1 MLDELILHLLHE
13 VGAAVAELRQAAD
26 RVDDE
31 VKAVDVVQNAHIE
44 GRGDGALLLVAA
56 HMEVAVVA
64 AVGQLVDERGVAV
77 VGEDDGLIL
86 GEQAVVLLVGQAVGM
101 LGVRLEL
108 HQVHHIHH
116 AELQLRQLTAQ
127 DADGGER
134 FERGRIAAAG
144 HDDIRLL
151 PLVVRGPAPD
161 ADALRAVLDRLL
173 HRQPLGARVL
183 ARHNDVHIVAALDA
197 VVKAGEQ
204 AVGIRRQIHAHDIGL
219 LVGHMVQ
226 EAGVLMRKAV
236 VVLLPDI

>member
-108 HQVHHIHH
+108 HQVHHVHH

-134 FERGRIAAAG
+134 FERGCIAAAG
-144 HDDIRLL
+144 HHHVRLAAG
-151 PLVVRGPAPD
+151 VVGGPVPD
-161 ADALRAVLDRLL
+161 ADALGAVLYRLL
-173 HRQPLGARVL
+173 HGEPLGAGVL
-183 ARHNDVHIVAALDA
+183 AGHDDIHIVPALDT
-197 VVKAGEQ
+197 VVKAAEQ
-204 AVGIRRQIHAHDIGL
+204 AVSVRRQIHAHDVRL
-219 LVGHMVQ
+219 FVRHM
-226 EAGVLMRKAV
+226 
-236 VVLLPDI
+236 I